1 MKAIY
6 REIQRNFKPKIGKVS
21 LRISFFEQSRSFAT
35 NHVVSAMNSQR
46 YHVLRKPTLQD
57 LRRLKFTRQIVQS
70 QGFFT
75 GGNRAVYRGYR
86 CYRWGTVTV
95 PSGSNRSQNSN
106 LNLN

>member
-1 MKAIY
+1 VVC
-6 REIQRNFKPKIGKVS
+6 NDSGTLPPS
-21 LRISFFEQSRSFAT
+21 RIHELAGADPEAQAR
-35 NHVVSAMNSQR
+35 VRV
-46 YHVLRKPTLQD
+46 LQD
-57 LRRLKFTRQIVQS
+57 RV
-70 QGFFT
+70 FFT